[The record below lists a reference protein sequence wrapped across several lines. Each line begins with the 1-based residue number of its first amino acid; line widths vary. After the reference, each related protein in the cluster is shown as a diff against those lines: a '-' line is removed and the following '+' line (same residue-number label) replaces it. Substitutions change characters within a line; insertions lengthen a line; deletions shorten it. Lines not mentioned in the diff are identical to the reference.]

1 MRRASLAAG
10 FLALLLP
17 TAGAVFAAGALE
29 VADSVAGLSLGI
41 DLYGLSPSSAYT
53 IEVAGPTGTRT
64 IAAATNAQGSAEA
77 VMRGEDLTR
86 AGRYTATLVQGG
98 QPTGTQSAFTVY
110 PDQPSMSVSQLA
122 GDRTSLQADG
132 QDSLAVAV
140 HLTDRYGNGVPDRP
154 LALVPSRTSDVVTK
168 IDAHTDA
175 EGWQRFYVT
184 AVQAGQMTLRAT
196 DLVSGQTLDDVL
208 TVSVGG
214 GMGGDDDPPVFTAQL
229 TPPVPTV
236 VDRFEVLLPSTLAAG
251 IEAQTF
257 TVRAVDKNGAVVPSY
272 VSKVRFRSSDPLA
285 ELPGLDDTYQF
296 VAKDQGVKTFA
307 LALKLSTPGTQTVTV
322 EDSEDGSIR
331 GTATITV
338 TGQGPGGGGT
348 ISIESPAQGSAVGGT
363 SVTIVG
369 KGPVL
374 ANIVSSGGLAIARG
388 ATGDDGSFA
397 LTVHI
402 GTGPDIAIS
411 ISDDTGRFRSP
422 TLRLKVDAEAPKI
435 DLISFAP
442 ERPVAGQEVTASL
455 KTAATDV
462 TKAIIKLTDSKNV
475 TQTLTLM
482 PMGSALYQAKFTAA
496 LAGMYQVSGAAV
508 DLVGNTGSLL
518 VTLGIRPAAP
528 TNVRVA
534 PKGQLMEV
542 TWTASP
548 STVDGYRIYIGEKEG
563 EWDYALDT
571 RQSESPL
578 TTTANVK
585 DLEPGQPYSFA
596 VSAVVGDLES
606 DLSATARQTSLG
618 LGLTIQPADGAL
630 VLRWNGLPAGI
641 PVSNYRLRFGLRPD
655 ALTEQ
660 RTLPAV
666 GASNSYV
673 IADLIN
679 GLTYYVELMPIAGGN
694 PLTELGAVGQ
704 GTPNGLG
711 NPLPGTDLGHG
722 GAPLPP
728 NTTGSGPA
736 GWVWAALA
744 AAGLVAGAMQWSFRR
759 RSRLPLP

>member
-29 VADSVAGLSLGI
+29 VSDSVAGLSLGI
-41 DLYGLSPSSAYT
+41 DLYGLTPNTGYT
-53 IEVAGPTGTRT
+53 VEIAGPNGTRT
-64 IAAATNAQGSAEA
+64 VAAATDTQGSGEA
-77 VMRGEDLTR
+77 VVRGEDLVR
-86 AGRYTATLVQGG
+86 AGNYAATLLQGG
-98 QPTGTQSAFTVY
+98 QSTGTQSAFTIY
-110 PDQPSMSVSQLA
+110 PDEPSMSVSQLA
-122 GDRTSLQADG
+122 GDRTAIDADG
-132 QDSLAVAV
+132 SDSLAVAAR
-140 HLTDRYGNGVPDRP
+140 LTDRYGNGIADRP
-154 LALVPSRTSDVVTK
+154 LALVPSRNSDSVTK
-168 IDAHTDA
+168 IDSQTDS

-184 AVQAGQMTLRAT
+184 ATQAGQMTLRAT
-196 DLVSGQTLDDVL
+196 DLVSGRTLDDVL

-214 GMGGDDDPPVFTAQL
+214 GAVGGDDDPVFTAQL
-229 TPPVPTV
+229 TPPVPSV
-236 VDRFEVLLPSTLAAG
+236 VDTFEVLLPSTLAAG

-257 TVRAVDKNGAVVPSY
+257 TVRAVDKNGTVVPSY
-272 VSKVRFRSSDPLA
+272 VSKIRFRSSDPLA

-296 VAKDQGVKTFA
+296 VAKDQGAKTFA

-331 GTATITV
+331 GTATVTV
-338 TGQGPGGGGT
+338 TGQGPSGGGT
-348 ISIESPAQGSAVGGT
+348 ITIDSPAQGSAVGGG
-363 SVTIVG
+363 SVTLIG

-388 ATGDDGSFA
+388 ATGEDGSFA
-397 LTVHI
+397 LTVPI
-402 GTGPDIAIS
+402 GTTPDIAIS

-422 TLRLKVDAEAPKI
+422 TLRLKLDADAPKI
-435 DLISFAP
+435 DLITFTP

-462 TKAIIKLTDSKNV
+462 AKAQIKLTDSKNAA
-475 TQTLTLM
+475 QTLALT
-482 PMGSALYQAKFTAA
+482 PMGSALFQAKFTAS
-496 LAGMYQVSGAAV
+496 LAGTYQVSGAAV
-508 DLVGNTGSLL
+508 DLVGNTGSL
-518 VTLGIRPAAP
+518 VSTLAIRPAAP
-528 TNVRVA
+528 ANVRVA

-571 RQSESPL
+571 RQSEAPL
-578 TTTANVK
+578 TTTASVK
-585 DLEPGQPYSFA
+585 DLEPGKPYSFA

-618 LGLTIQPADGAL
+618 LGLTIQPGDGAL
-630 VLRWNGLPAGI
+630 ILRWNALPAAI
-641 PVSNYRLRFGLRPD
+641 PVTNYRLRFGLRPD

-666 GASNSYV
+666 NASNSYV

-679 GLTYYVELMPIAGGN
+679 GLTYYVELMPVAGGN
-694 PLTELGAVGQ
+694 PIVELGAAGQ
-704 GTPNGLG
+704 GTPNGDG
-711 NPLPGTDLGHG
+711 NPLPGTDVGHG

-728 NTTGSGPA
+728 VTTGSGPA
-736 GWVWAALA
+736 GWVWGALA
-744 AAGLVAGAMQWSFRR
+744 AAGLVAGAMQWSYRR
-759 RSRLPLP
+759 RSRLLLP

>member
-10 FLALLLP
+10 LLALLLP
-17 TAGAVFAAGALE
+17 TAGVVFAAGALE

-41 DLYGLSPSSAYT
+41 DLYGLSPNSAYT
-53 IEVAGPTGTRT
+53 VEVAGPAGTRT
-64 IAAATNAQGSAEA
+64 VAAATNTQGSAEA
-77 VMRGEDLTR
+77 VVRGEDLVR
-86 AGRYTATLVQGG
+86 AGVYTATLLQSG
-98 QPTGTQSAFTVY
+98 QPTGAQSAFTVY
-110 PDQPSMSVSQLA
+110 PDEPSMSISQLA
-122 GDRTSLQADG
+122 GDRTAIDADG
-132 QDSLAVAV
+132 SDSLAVAAR
-140 HLTDRYGNGVPDRP
+140 LTDRYGNGVPDRP
-154 LALVPSRTSDVVTK
+154 LALVPSRSSDVVTK
-168 IDAHTDA
+168 IDAQTDA

-184 AVQAGQMTLRAT
+184 ATQAGQMTLRAT
-196 DLVSGQTLDDVL
+196 DLVSGLTLDDVL

-214 GMGGDDDPPVFTAQL
+214 GAVGGDDDDPVFLAQL
-229 TPPVPTV
+229 TPPVPSV
-236 VDRFEVLLPSTLAAG
+236 VDGFEVLLPSTLAAG

-257 TVRAVDKNGAVVPSY
+257 TVRAVDRNGSVVPSY
-272 VSKVRFRSSDPLA
+272 VSKIRFRSSDPIA

-331 GTATITV
+331 GTATVTV
-338 TGQGPGGGGT
+338 TGQGPDGGGT
-348 ISIESPAQGSAVGGT
+348 ITIDSPAQGSSVGGGT
-363 SVTIVG
+363 VTITG

-388 ATGDDGSFA
+388 ATGEDGSFA
-397 LTVHI
+397 LTVQI
-402 GTGPDIAIS
+402 GTTPDIAIS

-422 TLRLKVDAEAPKI
+422 TLRLKLDADAPKI

-462 TKAIIKLTDSKNV
+462 TKTILKLTDSKNV
-475 TQTLTLM
+475 TQTLTLT
-482 PMGSALYQAKFTAA
+482 PMGSALFQAKFTAS
-496 LAGMYQVSGAAV
+496 LAGTYQVSGAAV
-508 DLVGNTGSLL
+508 DLVGNTGSL
-518 VTLGIRPAAP
+518 VTTLSVRPAAP

-542 TWTASP
+542 TWAASP
-548 STVDGYRIYIGEKEG
+548 SVVDGYRIYIGKKEG

-571 RQSESPL
+571 RQSETPL

-585 DLEPGQPYSFA
+585 DLEPGTPYSFA

-606 DLSATARQTSLG
+606 DLSATARQSSLG
-618 LGLTIQPADGAL
+618 LGLSIQPADGAL
-630 VLRWNGLPAGI
+630 VLRWNSLPTAI

-666 GASNSYV
+666 NSSNSYV

-679 GLTYYVELMPIAGGN
+679 GLTYYVELTPVAGGN
-694 PLTELGAVGQ
+694 PITELGAVGQ

-711 NPLPGTDLGHG
+711 QTLPGTDHG

-728 NTTGSGPA
+728 VTTGSGPA
-736 GWVWAALA
+736 GWVWIGLA